1 MLWDGPTGASVL
13 VILAHGAGAPMDTP
27 FMDTFAKGLGESG
40 MQVGRFEFSYMAR
53 RREDQKRRPP
63 STQSILLREWKE
75 ALASLPPHEFLFIGG
90 KSMGGRMA
98 TLLVTEV
105 DDAPKVDGLVCL
117 GYPFHPTGKPE
128 KLRTAHLAMIST
140 PTLIVQ
146 GERDPMGTR
155 EEVDGYELSDV
166 VDVHWLRDG
175 DHSFKPR
182 KASGTTLEAN
192 LEDGVEAVVSFVNR
206 LSCA

>member
-75 ALASLPPHEFLFIGG
+75 ALASLPPHEFLFNGG

-192 LEDGVEAVVSFVNR
+192 LEEGVEAVVSFVNR

>member
-13 VILAHGAGAPMDTP
+13 VMLAHGAGAPMDTP
-27 FMDTFAKGLGESG
+27 FMDTFAKGLGEAG
-40 MQVGRFEFSYMAR
+40 VQVGRFEFSYMAR

-75 ALASLPPHEFLFIGG
+75 ALASLPPHDFLFIGG

-105 DDAPKVDGLVCL
+105 DDVPKVDGVVCL

-128 KLRTAHLAMIST
+128 KLRTAHLATIST

-155 EEVDGYELSDV
+155 QEVHRYELSDV
-166 VDVHWLRDG
+166 IDVHWLRDG

-192 LEDGVEAVVSFVNR
+192 LAEGIEAVVLFVNR

>member
-192 LEDGVEAVVSFVNR
+192 LEEGVEAVVSFVNR